1 MNLAEN
7 LSEEDHLYLFAKV
20 LRKYMTP
27 SALEKLAR
35 ETKFMQ
41 RKSKYGAQELVALCV
56 WLSQNV
62 ASTSLVKLCSYLEA
76 HIGVSISPEGLNQ
89 RFNEKAVNFL
99 RNLFLD
105 LMKMEVFPLNT
116 IPSEYLNYFQRI
128 RVTDSTGFQIPDSLA
143 HHYPGAGGSGS
154 QAGVK
159 IQLEYDLHSG
169 QFLHVHLGAGRESD
183 QTSGHRF
190 LESVQ
195 AGDCCIRDLG
205 YFSSEDLYEI
215 DQQGAFYVSRL
226 KRNSRIYTKNPE
238 PEFHADG
245 RIKKASEYLPVDVEK
260 IMDQMKP
267 GDTIEIA
274 NIYIGKG
281 QKLPSR
287 VVLYRLT
294 EPQVKQ
300 RQEKEAAKEK
310 SKGKAHS
317 PQGERLVEVNMY
329 TTNIPSD
336 FVPTEKIHDLY
347 SLRWQIEIVFKIWKS
362 IFQIDHCKEIKL
374 ERLQCHFYGQL
385 ISILLCSSTMFRMR
399 ELLLSKKNGN

>member
-1 MNLAEN
+1 LTMN
-7 LSEEDHLYLFAKV
+7 LSEKDHLYLFAKV
-20 LRKYMTP
+20 LREYMTP

-35 ETKFMQ
+35 ETKFIQ
-41 RKSKYGAQELVALCV
+41 RASKYGVQELVALCV

-76 HIGVSISPEGLNQ
+76 HTGVSISPEGLNQ
-89 RFNEKAVNFL
+89 RFNEKAVDFL
-99 RNLFLD
+99 RNLFLN
-105 LMKMEVFPLNT
+105 LMKMEVSQSNT

-128 RVTDSTGFQIPDSLA
+128 RLTDSTSFQVPDSLA

-154 QAGVK
+154 EAGVK
-159 IQLEYDLHSG
+159 IQLEYELHSG
-169 QFLHVHLGAGRESD
+169 QFLNVHLGAGRESD

-190 LESVQ
+190 LESVRE
-195 AGDCCIRDLG
+195 GDCCIRDLG
-205 YFSSEDLYEI
+205 YFSLDDLYEM
-215 DQQGAFYVSRL
+215 DQRGAFYVSRL

-245 RIKKASEYLPVDVEK
+245 RVKKSSEYLPLDVEK
-260 IMDQMKP
+260 IMVQVKP
-267 GDTIEIA
+267 GDTLEIPDT
-274 NIYIGKG
+274 YIGKE

-287 VVLYRLT
+287 VILYRLT
-294 EPQVKQ
+294 EPQVKK
-300 RQEKEAAKEK
+300 RQKREAYKERT
-310 SKGKAHS
+310 KGKAGS
-317 PQGERLVEVNMY
+317 PQGEHLIEVNMY
-329 TTNIPSD
+329 TANIPPD
-336 FVPTEKIHDLY
+336 FVPMEKMHDLY

-399 ELLLSKKNGN
+399 ELLLSKKTGIK

>member
-1 MNLAEN
+1 
-7 LSEEDHLYLFAKV
+7 
-20 LRKYMTP
+20 MTP

-35 ETKFMQ
+35 ETKFIQ
-41 RKSKYGAQELVALCV
+41 RASKYGAQEIVALCV

-76 HIGVSISPEGLNQ
+76 HTGVSISPEGLNQ
-89 RFNEKAVNFL
+89 RFNEKAVDFL
-99 RNLFLD
+99 RNLFLN
-105 LMKMEVFPLNT
+105 LMKMEVSQSNS

-128 RVTDSTGFQIPDSLA
+128 RVTDSTSFQISDSLA
-143 HHYPGAGGSGS
+143 YHYPGAGGSGS
-154 QAGVK
+154 EAGVK

-169 QFLHVHLGAGRESD
+169 QFLNFHLGAGRESD

-190 LESVQ
+190 LESVR

-205 YFSSEDLYEI
+205 YFSLDDLYKI
-215 DQQGAFYVSRL
+215 DQRGAFYVSRL
-226 KRNSRIYTKNPE
+226 KRNSRIYTKNPD

-245 RIKKASEYLPVDVEK
+245 RVKKSSEYLSLDVEK
-260 IMDQMKP
+260 IMAQMKP
-267 GDTIEIA
+267 GDTTEIPDT
-274 NIYIGKG
+274 YIGKD

-287 VVLYRLT
+287 VILYRLT
-294 EPQVKQ
+294 EPQVKK
-300 RQEKEAAKEK
+300 RQKREDYKERT
-310 SKGKAHS
+310 KGKADS
-317 PQGERLVEVNMY
+317 PQGERWIEVNMY

-336 FVPTEKIHDLY
+336 FVPMEKIHDLY

-362 IFQIDHCKEIKL
+362 IFQIDHCKEIKI

-399 ELLLSKKNGN
+399 ELLLLKKTGMK